1 VCRRRREASGL
12 ANQLRRVPAHAS
24 RLVVAVGGNDA
35 LQNIDLLSL
44 RVASSADALAVFA
57 TRLETFE
64 MEYRHAIQQVRRSQ
78 IPTTIC
84 TIYNGAL
91 PGEEGRLARIG
102 LMMFNDVV
110 LRTAFDDGL
119 DVIDLRAI
127 CCEARDY
134 ANPIEPSG
142 EGGRKIA
149 LAIAKALG
157 AVSGGENPSRVWAQ
171 Y

>member
-1 VCRRRREASGL
+1 MTNG
-12 ANQLRRVPAHAS
+12 
-24 RLVVAVGGNDA
+24 
-35 LQNIDLLSL
+35 
-44 RVASSADALAVFA
+44 
-57 TRLETFE
+57 
-64 MEYRHAIQQVRRSQ
+64 
-78 IPTTIC
+78 

-142 EGGRKIA
+142 RAAGRLRSQLRKHSAPSAAARILLGSGRNTKGICCA
-149 LAIAKALG
+149 IFTQVYLLLARWSEYG
-157 AVSGGENPSRVWAQ
+157 WGEPMRRP
-171 Y
+171 